1 VISFKEKLHNT
12 IKEKNSN
19 LCVGIDID
27 RKYFD
32 DNVTIEELKDYSFK
46 VVASTRD
53 VAAAY
58 KPNLAFFEEWGSK
71 GFLWLE
77 ELVKEIGDSHI
88 IIADA
93 KRGDI
98 GNTAKHYANAFFK
111 YLNCDAITVNPYM
124 GQEAIEPFCSDEN
137 KGVYV
142 LCRTSNRSASYI
154 QDTIFDKVVSLSESM
169 NQYENIGLVVGAT
182 DTEKMKEVRKTNNLP
197 FLIPGIGAQGGS
209 LKDVIE
215 INNNHAESTLIN
227 VSRSI
232 IFAGNHDS
240 DSIRNAAQDLCNEMR
255 LHFER

>member
-1 VISFKEKLHNT
+1 MISFKEKLHNT
-12 IKEKNSN
+12 IKQKNSN

-27 RKYFD
+27 KKYFHSD
-32 DNVTIEELKDYSFK
+32 VTIEELKDYSFK
-46 VVASTRD
+46 VVSATKD

-58 KPNLAFFEEWGSK
+58 KPNLAFFEEWGSQ

-77 ELVKEIGDSHI
+77 ELVKEIGDNHI

-124 GQEAIEPFCSDEN
+124 GEEAIEPFCSDES

-142 LCRTSNRSASYI
+142 LCRTSNASANYI
-154 QDTIFDKVVSLSESM
+154 QENIFDKVIELSKSM
-169 NQYENIGLVVGAT
+169 NKYDNIGLVVGAT
-182 DTEKMKEVRKTNNLP
+182 NAEAMNEVRSTNNLP

-209 LKDVIE
+209 LEDVIN
-215 INNNHAESTLIN
+215 INSNHADSTLIN
-227 VSRSI
+227 ISRSI
-232 IFAGNHDS
+232 IFAGEKDS
-240 DSIRNAAQDLCNEMR
+240 ESIRDAALDFSNQMR
-255 LHFER
+255 SYFER

>member
-1 VISFKEKLHNT
+1 MISFKQKLHNT

-46 VVASTRD
+46 VVESTRD

-124 GQEAIEPFCSDEN
+124 GQEAIEPFCSDET

-142 LCRTSNRSASYI
+142 LCRTSNTSASYI
-154 QDTIFDKVVSLSESM
+154 QDAIFDKVVSGV
-169 NQYENIGLVVGAT
+169 N
-182 DTEKMKEVRKTNNLP
+182 K
-197 FLIPGIGAQGGS
+197 
-209 LKDVIE
+209 
-215 INNNHAESTLIN
+215 
-227 VSRSI
+227 
-232 IFAGNHDS
+232 
-240 DSIRNAAQDLCNEMR
+240 
-255 LHFER
+255 

>member
-1 VISFKEKLHNT
+1 MISFNQK
-12 IKEKNSN
+12 IKKRAKDIKSY
-19 LCVGIDID
+19 LCIGIDVNAKALGSDNFEDIKAHSKKIID
-27 RKYFD
+27 
-32 DNVTIEELKDYSFK
+32 
-46 VVASTRD
+46 ATRD
-53 VAAAY
+53 IALAF
-58 KPNLAFFEEWGSK
+58 KPNFAFFERWGSK
-71 GFLWLE
+71 GFKWLE
-77 ELVKEIGDSHI
+77 ETVDYIGSDCI

-124 GQEAIEPFCSDEN
+124 GQEAIEPFCSDKN

-142 LCRTSNRSASYI
+142 LCRTSNTSASYI
-154 QDTIFDKVVSLSESM
+154 QDTIFDKVVSLSESV

-215 INNNHAESTLIN
+215 INNNHEESTLIN

>member
-1 VISFKEKLHNT
+1 MISFKEKLHNT

-124 GQEAIEPFCSDEN
+124 GEEAIEPFCSDQS

-142 LCRTSNRSASYI
+142 LCRTSNTSASYI
-154 QDTIFDKVVSLSESM
+154 QDTIFDKVVSLSDSI
-169 NQYENIGLVVGAT
+169 NKYENIGLVVGAT
-182 DTEKMKEVRKTNNLP
+182 DTEKMNEVRKTNNLP

-215 INNNHAESTLIN
+215 INKNHAESTLIN

-232 IFAGNHDS
+232 IFPGDNDS
-240 DSIRNAAQDLCNEMR
+240 DNIHAAAQDFCNEMR
-255 LHFER
+255 LCFER